1 MRVRISLDAEQDL
14 ADGFWFY
21 ESKQTGLGSSF
32 RESLRA
38 EIRSLKI
45 VGGTHSLR
53 HGYHRKVCKT
63 FPFSIFYKMDSDSS
77 LTVMAVFSQK
87 RGEKW
92 IAKTAEKQM
101 RMSSKNTTVVA
112 SIHNWER

>member
-45 VGGTHSLR
+45 VGVHTL
-53 HGYHRKVCKT
+53 V
-63 FPFSIFYKMDSDSS
+63 
-77 LTVMAVFSQK
+77 AA
-87 RGEKW
+87 W
-92 IAKTAEKQM
+92 IPPQGM
-101 RMSSKNTTVVA
+101 
-112 SIHNWER
+112 